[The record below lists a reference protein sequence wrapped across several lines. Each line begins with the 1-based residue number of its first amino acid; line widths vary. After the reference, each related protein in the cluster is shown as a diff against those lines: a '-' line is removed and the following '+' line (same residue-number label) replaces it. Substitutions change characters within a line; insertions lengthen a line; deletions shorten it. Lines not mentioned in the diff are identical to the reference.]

1 MAKQLYQRVLQVS
14 VVGFFVNAGL
24 AAVKLVGGLIG
35 NSTALIAD
43 AVESLTDVV
52 SSLIVLGGLRV
63 AAQPPDRNHPYG
75 HGRAE
80 SLAALIVGLMLVG
93 AGIGVA
99 FEAISSMLEAPE
111 TPAGFTLW
119 VLLGVVAVKEIMYQ
133 LARRAAR
140 VSDSSLGLADAW
152 HHRSD
157 AITSLV
163 AAGGIG
169 VALWGGERFAVADDW
184 VALFAAG
191 VIVFNASRVLRPPLH
206 ELMDKRPSQIIRL
219 VREVAESVGGVE
231 GVEKVFAR
239 KIGPQYWVDMHI
251 EVDPDMPVRRAHDV
265 SHDVKDAIRAA
276 SPNVLDVLV
285 HIEPYHPDGRPDGAA
300 LAPSA
305 AVAEPSELR
314 K

>member
-1 MAKQLYQRVLQVS
+1 MTRHLYQRVLRIS

-24 AAVKLVGGLIG
+24 ATVKLVGGLIG

-43 AVESLTDVV
+43 AVESLADVV
-52 SSLIVLGGLRV
+52 SSLIVLGGLHL
-63 AAQPPDRNHPYG
+63 AAQPPDSDHPYG

-80 SLAALIVGLMLVG
+80 SLAALVVGLMLFG
-93 AGIGVA
+93 AGVGVA
-99 FEAISSMLEAPE
+99 VEAISSMLGSPE
-111 TPAGFTLW
+111 TPAAFTLW

-140 VSDSSLGLADAW
+140 LSNSSLGLADAW

-163 AAGGIG
+163 AAGGIS
-169 VALWGGERFAVADDW
+169 VALWGGERYAVADDW

-191 VIVFNASRVLRPPLH
+191 VIVFNASRVLGSPLH
-206 ELMDKRPSQIIRL
+206 ELMDKRPSSIIQL
-219 VREVAESVGGVE
+219 VREVAESVAGVE

-251 EVDPDMPVRRAHDV
+251 EVDPEMPVRRAHHV

-285 HIEPYHPDGRPDGAA
+285 HIEPHHPDGRSEATSGTA
-300 LAPSA
+300 SA
-305 AVAEPSELR
+305 VVAEGRDLQA
-314 K
+314 